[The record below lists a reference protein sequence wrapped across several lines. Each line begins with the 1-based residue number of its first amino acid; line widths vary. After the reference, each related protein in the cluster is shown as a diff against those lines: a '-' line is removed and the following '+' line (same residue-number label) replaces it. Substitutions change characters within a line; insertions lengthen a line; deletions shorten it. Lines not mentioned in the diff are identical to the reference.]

1 MYIFSL
7 MSSWL
12 IGIISKGCE
21 KYGLLNSFLTVY
33 FVEYLILQGQY
44 GTFEL
49 VVWQG
54 HSLET
59 SLLHMAD
66 SMSCCSFCNQT

>member
-1 MYIFSL
+1 

-21 KYGLLNSFLTVY
+21 KYGLLNNFLTVY
-33 FVEYLILQGQY
+33 FVEYLILQGQDC
-44 GTFEL
+44 TFKL
-49 VVWQG
+49 AVWQG
-54 HSLET
+54 HSLEP

-66 SMSCCSFCNQT
+66 SMSCCLFYNQT